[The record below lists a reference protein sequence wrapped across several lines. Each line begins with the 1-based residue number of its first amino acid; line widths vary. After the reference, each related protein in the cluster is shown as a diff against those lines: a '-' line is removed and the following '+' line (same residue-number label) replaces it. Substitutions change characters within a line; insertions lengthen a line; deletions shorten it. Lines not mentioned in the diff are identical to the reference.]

1 MSNDIQTIEI
11 PRSVKL
17 PKLTLREKA
26 IFHLNRSGLL
36 LQYARELI
44 IAETLD
50 EWERSS
56 LNLATFNI
64 PTIEVGDRQVTRLA
78 QYKHAKWGHLLKS
91 RFLACQSQLN
101 RVLFS
106 TIEVTDLSLAQE
118 LYCRI
123 SEHGYSFN
131 KLAILHSQN
140 STAKLGGVVGPIL
153 FTYLHPLIQQHLLGL
168 KSKQLSPIF
177 QVEDR
182 YIFLRLD
189 RCIPA
194 QLNSKVEQQL
204 IDEFF
209 EHWLEQQI
217 AERIGS
223 IRLVTSVQSDES
235 CQSETLINIDKATEL
250 SNDLSL
256 TCPFSLTTDV
266 ADSIEC
272 VDFSP
277 IGNYDNLVVPQ
288 QEINSLITRSS
299 NDNIADLKAKTH
311 KQLLNL
317 LQL

>member
-1 MSNDIQTIEI
+1 MSNEIQTTEI

-36 LQYARELI
+36 LQYVRELI

-64 PTIEVGDRQVTRLA
+64 PTIEVSDRQTRRLE
-78 QYKHAKWGHLLKS
+78 QYKQAKWGNLLKS

-123 SEHGYSFN
+123 SEQGYSFN

-140 STAKLGGVVGPIL
+140 STAKLGGVVGPIV
-153 FTYLHPLIQQHLLGL
+153 FAYLHPLIQQHLIGL
-168 KSKQLSPIF
+168 KLKQLSPIF
-177 QVEDR
+177 RVEDH

-189 RCIPA
+189 RRLPA

-204 IDEFF
+204 LDELF
-209 EHWLEQQI
+209 EQWLEQQI
-217 AERIGS
+217 TDRIGN
-223 IRLVTSVQSDES
+223 IRLIHPN
-235 CQSETLINIDKATEL
+235 C
-250 SNDLSL
+250 
-256 TCPFSLTTDV
+256 
-266 ADSIEC
+266 
-272 VDFSP
+272 
-277 IGNYDNLVVPQ
+277 
-288 QEINSLITRSS
+288 
-299 NDNIADLKAKTH
+299 
-311 KQLLNL
+311 
-317 LQL
+317 

>member
-1 MSNDIQTIEI
+1 MSNEIQTTEI

-36 LQYARELI
+36 LQYVRELI

-64 PTIEVGDRQVTRLA
+64 PTIEVSDRQTRRLE
-78 QYKHAKWGHLLKS
+78 QYKQAKWGNLLKS

-106 TIEVTDLSLAQE
+106 TIEVTDMSLAQE

-123 SEHGYSFN
+123 SEQGYSFN

-140 STAKLGGVVGPIL
+140 STAKLGGVVGPIV
-153 FTYLHPLIQQHLLGL
+153 FAYLHPLIQQHLIGL
-168 KSKQLSPIF
+168 KLKQLSPIF
-177 QVEDR
+177 RVEDH

-189 RCIPA
+189 RRLPA

-204 IDEFF
+204 LDELF
-209 EHWLEQQI
+209 EQWLEQQI
-217 AERIGS
+217 TDRIGN
-223 IRLVTSVQSDES
+223 IRLIHPN
-235 CQSETLINIDKATEL
+235 C
-250 SNDLSL
+250 
-256 TCPFSLTTDV
+256 
-266 ADSIEC
+266 
-272 VDFSP
+272 
-277 IGNYDNLVVPQ
+277 
-288 QEINSLITRSS
+288 
-299 NDNIADLKAKTH
+299 
-311 KQLLNL
+311 
-317 LQL
+317 